1 MRNNMDNY
9 EVLEVI
15 HASKTSETII
25 LKVKEK
31 NKRIC
36 DKVYAI
42 KLIGSLNNRFQKLIF
57 KREVDALKT
66 LNSCDN
72 IVKIRDYMLNAEFRD
87 KNDWGLILLD
97 YVDGKN
103 LEELDLGNFSQVE
116 KYELCLK
123 ILKAI
128 EEAHNNNV
136 LHRDIKPSNIMYN
149 IETGEVK
156 IIDFGTSKIKSIVE
170 QETTLPFFSPNFSAP
185 EVVKGNST
193 TEASDIY
200 SLGAVIFYILFS
212 ILPNGTDM
220 ICKHLEEL
228 EISENLKKLISQ
240 MVAEEPEDRFQEV
253 GEVIE
258 AFEEIIGDNGSQR
271 ATYLCCIDIDK
282 LRYLKSISLIE
293 SNTNM
298 TIFTKSFLKSQFK
311 ECFAFYNQS
320 ADVYIFSGK
329 KIAVEC
335 IYNKQDEIFMVNK
348 IMPLSVDR
356 RISNQ
361 KRGFI
366 IDGTVQ
372 FMESGRNNHIIKRI
386 NNDNEKLIIEFKNN
400 INSKST
406 LQKQDELF
414 EELFGKWQDG
424 LDESMK
430 NEKERVG
437 RVVYSTFNIIDQ
449 QLILTLEEYKN
460 NDIDSL
466 ENDKKYIIEEVD
478 NRGKAYYFDIGTYH
492 GMKYE
497 DDETL
502 LIIDLDK
509 RVQMGKVRP
518 LLRKHCP
525 VMEDFRANIS
535 AYKRQHYAIRA
546 LHDDNYSSKN
556 LKDILLNLDEP
567 TYTPFLQNIIFSKD
581 TLNSSQKEAIRKA
594 LYSDSISLIQGP
606 PGTGK
611 TTVIK
616 EIVRQIIMQINK
628 FDDTSRILVVS
639 QSHTAVDNIIEGLV
653 EIDEGKLDIIRIG
666 RAENIS
672 LKIEETCTMNA
683 IRKKMFADIKE
694 KSDAYI
700 GQQNLLYAN
709 ITEQKI
715 LDRWERIKDIQG
727 DWINRCSNLETLDY
741 QVIKSATIIAG
752 TCVGFLSNDF
762 IKELD
767 FDYVIIDEAAKA
779 TTPEL
784 LVSIIKSKKIV
795 LVGDQN
801 QLPAYADQELSP
813 IIAKLTKEPKY
824 RLFDLLFD
832 LLPDTHKQILTV
844 QYRMRKNIGNLIS
857 QVFYDGKIATEVDDK
872 NRIHPIKKFA
882 GKSIIWIDT
891 SMMDRK
897 DESRLKGGSYCNYAE
912 NALIKKLLGEFKKEG
927 VLPSLDI
934 GIITGY
940 RGQKDL
946 VRKSVNNSGYDRIAK
961 GIDINTLDAFQGR
974 ENDIIIYSTVR
985 TKISIGFQ
993 KEKERVNV
1001 AFSRAK
1007 NLLIICGD
1015 MDFFYKFDDPDNKFI
1030 EIIDYICEHEE
1041 ECLVIPGGE
1050 L

>member
-1 MRNNMDNY
+1 MDNY

-15 HASKTSETII
+15 HSSKTSETII

-36 DKVYAI
+36 DKIYAL
-42 KLIGSLNNRFQKLIF
+42 KLIGSLNDRFQKLIF

-72 IVKIRDYMLNAEFRD
+72 IIKIRDYMLNAEFRG

-97 YVDGKN
+97 YVDGTN
-103 LEELDLGNFSQVE
+103 LEELDLSNFSQIE

-128 EEAHNNNV
+128 EEAHNHNV

-149 IETGEVK
+149 SETGKVK
-156 IIDFGTSKIKSIVE
+156 IIDFGTSKIKSIIE
-170 QETTLPFFSPNFSAP
+170 QETTLPFYSPNFSAP

-200 SLGAVIFYILFS
+200 SLGAMIFYILFDM
-212 ILPNGTDM
+212 LPNGTEM
-220 ICKHLEEL
+220 ICRTLKEL
-228 EISENLKKLISQ
+228 EIPENLENLIIK
-240 MVAEEPEDRFQEV
+240 MVAEEPENRFQEIGKVIDIFEDIV
-253 GEVIE
+253 GE
-258 AFEEIIGDNGSQR
+258 NGTQKDI
-271 ATYLCCIDIDK
+271 YLCSVDIDK
-282 LRYLKSISLIE
+282 LRYLKNISLIE
-293 SNTNM
+293 ANANM
-298 TIFTKSFLKSQFK
+298 TIFTKSFLKGQFK
-311 ECFAFYNQS
+311 ECSAFYNS
-320 ADVYIFSGK
+320 NKDLYVFSGK
-329 KIAVEC
+329 KIAIEC
-335 IYNKQDEIFMVNK
+335 VYNEQNELFVVSK
-348 IMPLSVDR
+348 IVPLSVDR
-356 RISNQ
+356 RISNR
-361 KRGFI
+361 KRGFA
-366 IDGTVQ
+366 IDGIVK
-372 FMESGRNNHIIKRI
+372 FIESGRNYYNNRKMG
-386 NNDNEKLIIEFKNN
+386 NDNEKLIVQFKNN
-400 INSKST
+400 INSKSD

-414 EELFGKWQDG
+414 EELFGKWQNG

-437 RVVYSTFNIIDQ
+437 RIVYSAFNILEQ
-449 QLILTLEEYKN
+449 QLILTVEEYKN

-466 ENDKKYIIEEVD
+466 ENDKSYIIED
-478 NRGKAYYFDIGTYH
+478 MDSRGNAFYFDIGTYH
-492 GMKYE
+492 GISYE

-509 RVQMGKVRP
+509 KVQMGKVRP

-567 TYTPFLQNIIFSKD
+567 TYTPFLQNIKFSKD

-616 EIVRQIIMQINK
+616 EIVKQILMQINK
-628 FDDTSRILVVS
+628 FDDSSRILIVS

-653 EIDEGKLDIIRIG
+653 DIDEGKLDIIRIG

-672 LKIEETCTMNA
+672 SKVEETCTMSA
-683 IRKKMFADIKE
+683 IRKKMFAEIKE
-694 KSDAYI
+694 KSNMYI
-700 GQQNLLYAN
+700 EQQNSLYTN
-709 ITEQKI
+709 ITEQKL
-715 LDRWERIKDIQG
+715 LDRWERIKDIQT
-727 DWINRCSNLETLDY
+727 DWINRCSNLEMLDY
-741 QVIKSATIIAG
+741 QVIKSAIIIAG
-752 TCVGFLSNDF
+752 TCIGFLSNDY
-762 IKELD
+762 IKTLD

-801 QLPAYADQELSP
+801 QLPAYADQDLSP

-844 QYRMRKNIGNLIS
+844 QYRMRRNIGNLIS
-857 QVFYDGKIATEVDDK
+857 QVFYEGKIATEVDDK
-872 NRIHPIKKFA
+872 KRIHPIKRFA

-897 DESRLKGGSYCNYAE
+897 DESRRKGGSYCNYVE
-912 NALIKKLLGEFKKEG
+912 NTLIKKLLESFKNEG
-927 VLPSLDI
+927 VLSSLDI

-946 VRKSVNNSGYDRIAK
+946 IRKSVNNSGYDRIAK

-974 ENDIIIYSTVR
+974 ENDVVIYSTVR
-985 TKISIGFQ
+985 TKNSIGFQ

-1015 MDFFYKFDDPDNKFI
+1015 MDFFYKFDDPDNKFV

-1050 L
+1050 I

>member
-1 MRNNMDNY
+1 MDNY

-15 HASKTSETII
+15 HASRTSETII

-31 NKRIC
+31 NKRVC
-36 DKVYAI
+36 DKVYAL

-66 LNSCDN
+66 LNSCDS
-72 IVKIRDYMLNAEFRD
+72 IVKIRDYMLNTEFNG

-103 LEELDLGNFSQVE
+103 LEELDLSKLSQVE
-116 KYELCLK
+116 KYKLCLK
-123 ILKAI
+123 ILESIK
-128 EEAHNNNV
+128 EAHNNNV

-149 IETGEVK
+149 IETDEVK

-170 QETTLPFFSPNFSAP
+170 QETTLPFYSPNFSAP

-200 SLGAVIFYILFS
+200 SLGAVIFYILFNT
-212 ILPNGTDM
+212 LPDGTRM
-220 ICKHLEEL
+220 IVRTMDDLEVP
-228 EISENLKKLISQ
+228 ENLRKLIVQ
-240 MVAEEPEDRFQEV
+240 MVAEEPENRFQEI
-253 GEVIE
+253 GSVIE
-258 AFEEIIGDNGSQR
+258 IIEELIGDNSPQR
-271 ATYLCCIDIDK
+271 ETYLCSIDADK
-282 LRYLKSISLIE
+282 LRYLKNISLIE
-293 SNTNM
+293 AHTNM
-298 TIFTKSFLKSQFK
+298 TIFTKSFLRSQFK
-311 ECFAFYNQS
+311 ECSAYYNS
-320 ADVYIFSGK
+320 KTDVYVFSGK
-329 KIAVEC
+329 KIAIEC
-335 IYNKQDEIFMVNK
+335 IYSEKEELFVVNK
-348 IMPLSVDR
+348 IMQLSVDR

-361 KRGFI
+361 KRGFVI
-366 IDGTVQ
+366 NETINFIDNSRRNY
-372 FMESGRNNHIIKRI
+372 SGNKI
-386 NNDNEKLIIEFKNN
+386 NSDNEKLLIQFKNN
-400 INSKST
+400 KNSKSV

-414 EELFGKWQDG
+414 DELFGCWQDG

-437 RVVYSTFNIIDQ
+437 KVVYSAFSIVDN
-449 QLILTLEEYKN
+449 QLLLTLEEYRN
-460 NDIDSL
+460 NDIDGL
-466 ENDKKYIIEEVD
+466 ENELNYIIEDED
-478 NRGKAYYFDIGTYH
+478 NRGNFFYFDIGTYH
-492 GMKYE
+492 GISYDE
-497 DDETL
+497 DETI
-502 LIIDLDK
+502 LIINLDK
-509 RVQMGKVRP
+509 KAQMGKLRP
-518 LLRKHCP
+518 LLRKLQP

-546 LHDDNYSSKN
+546 LYDDNYSSKN

-567 TYTPFLQNIIFSKD
+567 TYTPYLQNIKFSKD
-581 TLNSSQKEAIRKA
+581 TFNSSQKEAIRKA

-616 EIVRQIIMQINK
+616 EIIRQVITQINK

-639 QSHTAVDNIIEGLV
+639 QSHTAVDNIIEGL
-653 EIDEGKLDIIRIG
+653 IDIDGKLDIIRIG
-666 RAENIS
+666 RTENIS
-672 LKIEETCTMNA
+672 LKVEEACTMNS
-683 IRKKMFADIKE
+683 IRKKMFVEIKE
-694 KSDAYI
+694 KSDEYI
-700 GQQNLLYAN
+700 ENQNLLYEN
-709 ITEQKI
+709 ISEQKLI
-715 LDRWERIKDIQG
+715 ERWGRIKEIQE

-813 IIAKLTKEPKY
+813 IIARLTKDPKY
-824 RLFDLLFD
+824 RLFDLLFN

-844 QYRMRKNIGNLIS
+844 QYRMRRNIGNLIS
-857 QVFYDGKIATEVDDK
+857 QVFYEGKIATEVDDK
-872 NRIHPIKKFA
+872 NRIHQIKKFA
-882 GKSIIWIDT
+882 GKSIIWVDT
-891 SMMDRK
+891 SMIDKK
-897 DESRLKGGSYCNYAE
+897 DESRLKGGSFCNYVE
-912 NALIKKLLGEFKKEG
+912 NTIIKKLLECFKGEET
-927 VLPSLDI
+927 LSSLDI

-946 VRKSVNNSGYDRIAK
+946 IRKSVNNSGYDRIAK
-961 GIDINTLDAFQGR
+961 RIDINTLDAFQGR

-985 TKISIGFQ
+985 TKNSIGFQ
-993 KEKERVNV
+993 REKERVNV

-1030 EIIDYICEHEE
+1030 EIIDYICEHED
-1041 ECLVIPGGE
+1041 ECLIIPGGKI
-1050 L
+1050 

>member
-1 MRNNMDNY
+1 MDNY

-15 HASKTSETII
+15 HSSRTSETII

-31 NKRIC
+31 NKRVC
-36 DKVYAI
+36 DKVYAL

-72 IVKIRDYMLNAEFRD
+72 IVKIRDYMLNAEFRG

-97 YVDGKN
+97 FVDGIN
-103 LEELDLGNFSQVE
+103 LEELDLSSFSQVE
-116 KYELCLK
+116 KYGLCLK

-149 IETGEVK
+149 VDTGDVK

-200 SLGAVIFYILFS
+200 SLGAVIFYILFGM
-212 ILPNGTDM
+212 LPNGTEM
-220 ICKHLEEL
+220 ICRTMDTL
-228 EISENLKKLISQ
+228 EIPDNLKKLIAQ
-240 MVAEEPEDRFQEV
+240 MVAQEPKDRYQDI
-253 GEVIE
+253 GSVID
-258 AFEEIIGDNGSQR
+258 IMGDLIGDNSPQKD
-271 ATYLCCIDIDK
+271 TYLCSIDVDK
-282 LRYLKSISLIE
+282 LRYLKNISLIE
-293 SNTNM
+293 ANTNM
-298 TIFTKSFLKSQFK
+298 TLFTKSFLKSQFK
-311 ECFAFYNQS
+311 ECSAFYNPNT
-320 ADVYIFSGK
+320 DVYIFSGK

-335 IYNKQDEIFMVNK
+335 TYDEENQLFVVNK
-348 IMPLSVDR
+348 IMSLSVDR

-361 KRGFI
+361 KRGFTI
-366 IDGTVQ
+366 NGVVKFIENGRRNYVGRS
-372 FMESGRNNHIIKRI
+372 FES
-386 NNDNEKLIIEFKNN
+386 DNEKLIIQFRNN
-400 INSKST
+400 KNSKSA

-424 LDESMK
+424 LDESMR

-437 RVVYSTFNIIDQ
+437 RVSYSAFNIVDQ
-449 QLILTLEEYKN
+449 QLLLTVEEYKN
-460 NDIDSL
+460 NDIDGL
-466 ENDKKYIIEEVD
+466 ENDMNYIIEDVD
-478 NRGKAYYFDIGTYH
+478 SRGNFFYYDIGNYH
-492 GMKYE
+492 GVRY
-497 DDETL
+497 DEEETVL
-502 LIIDLDK
+502 VIDLDK
-509 RVQMGKVRP
+509 KVQMGKLRP
-518 LLRKHCP
+518 LLRKQRS

-556 LKDILLNLDEP
+556 LKDVLLNLDEP
-567 TYTPFLQNIIFSKD
+567 TYTPFLQNIRFSKD
-581 TLNSSQKEAIRKA
+581 SLNSSQKEAIRKA

-616 EIVRQIIMQINK
+616 EIVWQILTQINK
-628 FDDTSRILVVS
+628 FDDTSRILIVS
-639 QSHTAVDNIIEGLV
+639 QSHTAVDNIVEGLV
-653 EIDEGKLDIIRIG
+653 DIDEGKLDIIRIG

-672 LKIEETCTMNA
+672 TKVEETCTMNA
-683 IRKKMFADIKE
+683 IRKKMFIDIKE
-694 KSDAYI
+694 KSNEYI
-700 GQQNLLYAN
+700 EQQNALYAN
-709 ITEQKI
+709 IVEQKL
-715 LDRWERIKDIQG
+715 LDRWERIKDIQK

-762 IKELD
+762 VKELD

-801 QLPAYADQELSP
+801 QLPAYADQDLSP

-824 RLFDLLFD
+824 RLFDLLFNV
-832 LLPDTHKQILTV
+832 LPDTHKQILTV
-844 QYRMRKNIGNLIS
+844 QYRMRRNIGNLIS
-857 QVFYDGKIATEVDDK
+857 QVFYEGKIATEVDDK
-872 NRIHPIKKFA
+872 NRTHPIKKFE
-882 GKSIIWIDT
+882 GKSIIWVDT
-891 SMMDRK
+891 SMMDRN
-897 DESRLKGGSYCNYAE
+897 DESRLKGGSFCNYVE
-912 NALIKKLLGEFKKEG
+912 NTLVKKLLECFKGEG
-927 VLPSLDI
+927 VLSDLDI

-946 VRKSVNNSGYDRIAK
+946 IRKSVNNSGYDRIAK
-961 GIDINTLDAFQGR
+961 VIDINTLDAFQGR

-985 TKISIGFQ
+985 TKNSIGFQ

-1030 EIIDYICEHEE
+1030 EIIDYICEHDD
-1041 ECLVIPGGE
+1041 ECLIVPGGE
-1050 L
+1050 I

>member
-1 MRNNMDNY
+1 MDNY

-15 HASKTSETII
+15 HASRTSETII

-36 DKVYAI
+36 DKVYAL

-72 IVKIRDYMLNAEFRD
+72 IVKIRDYMLNAEFRG

-97 YVDGKN
+97 YVDGTN
-103 LEELDLGNFSQVE
+103 LEELDLSNFSQVE

-170 QETTLPFFSPNFSAP
+170 QETTLPFYSPNFSAP

-200 SLGAVIFYILFS
+200 SLGAVIFYILFGM
-212 ILPNGTDM
+212 LPNGTEM
-220 ICKHLEEL
+220 ICRTLQDLEVP
-228 EISENLKKLISQ
+228 ENLGILIAK
-240 MVAEEPEDRFQEV
+240 MVAEEPENRFQEV
-253 GEVIE
+253 GTVID
-258 AFEEIIGDNGSQR
+258 AFEEIIGDNSSQKD
-271 ATYLCCIDIDK
+271 TYLCSIDVDK
-282 LRYLKSISLIE
+282 LRYLKNVSLIE
-293 SNTNM
+293 ANTNM

-311 ECFAFYNQS
+311 ECSAFYNHNT
-320 ADVYIFSGK
+320 DVYIFSGK

-335 IYNKQDEIFMVNK
+335 IYNEKDELFVVNR

-366 IDGTVQ
+366 IDGIVK
-372 FMESGRNNHIIKRI
+372 FIESGRGNYSSRRLD
-386 NNDNEKLIIEFKNN
+386 NDNEKLIVQFRNN
-400 INSKST
+400 INSKSA

-437 RVVYSTFNIIDQ
+437 RVVYSAFNIVDQ
-449 QLILTLEEYKN
+449 QLILTVEEYKN
-460 NDIDSL
+460 NDIDGL
-466 ENDKKYIIEEVD
+466 ENDMSYIIEDVD
-478 NRGKAYYFDIGTYH
+478 SRGNSFYFDIGT
-492 GMKYE
+492 
-497 DDETL
+497 
-502 LIIDLDK
+502 
-509 RVQMGKVRP
+509 
-518 LLRKHCP
+518 
-525 VMEDFRANIS
+525 
-535 AYKRQHYAIRA
+535 
-546 LHDDNYSSKN
+546 
-556 LKDILLNLDEP
+556 
-567 TYTPFLQNIIFSKD
+567 
-581 TLNSSQKEAIRKA
+581 
-594 LYSDSISLIQGP
+594 
-606 PGTGK
+606 
-611 TTVIK
+611 
-616 EIVRQIIMQINK
+616 
-628 FDDTSRILVVS
+628 
-639 QSHTAVDNIIEGLV
+639 
-653 EIDEGKLDIIRIG
+653 
-666 RAENIS
+666 
-672 LKIEETCTMNA
+672 
-683 IRKKMFADIKE
+683 
-694 KSDAYI
+694 
-700 GQQNLLYAN
+700 
-709 ITEQKI
+709 
-715 LDRWERIKDIQG
+715 
-727 DWINRCSNLETLDY
+727 Y

-762 IKELD
+762 VKELD

-784 LVSIIKSKKIV
+784 LVSIIKSKKII

-824 RLFDLLFD
+824 RLFDLLFNV
-832 LLPDTHKQILTV
+832 LPDTHKQILTV
-844 QYRMRKNIGNLIS
+844 QYRMRRNIGNLIS
-857 QVFYDGKIATEVDDK
+857 QVFYEGKIATEVDDK
-872 NRIHPIKKFA
+872 NRMHPIKKFA

-912 NALIKKLLGEFKKEG
+912 NTLVKKLLEGFKNEG
-927 VLPSLDI
+927 VLPNLDI

-946 VRKSVNNSGYDRIAK
+946 IRKSVNNSGYDRIAK
-961 GIDINTLDAFQGR
+961 EIDINTLDAFQGR

-985 TKISIGFQ
+985 TKNSIGFQ

-1015 MDFFYKFDDPDNKFI
+1015 MDFFYKFDNPDNKFI
-1030 EIIDYICEHEE
+1030 EIIDYICEHED

-1050 L
+1050 I